1 MNVNVNV
8 NVNVNTNKQVGFTLI
23 ELIMVI
29 VILGILSAFALPRF
43 ADLSGNAEIA
53 AMEGAY
59 ASAKSTSAIVHAS
72 ALANG
77 ATAATGN
84 IIMEGANFATVNGYP
99 DAGGILGATGVD
111 AANGFGISE
120 AANLSDYILIYDTT
134 GAFNTASS
142 AASKVAATSVLI
154 TVDQGVADSP
164 CFTYTQA
171 GTNAAPTFSNIGT
184 LDITAAPVLTC

>member
-1 MNVNVNV
+1 M

-84 IIMEGANFATVNGYP
+84 IIMEGTNFATVR
-99 DAGGILGATGVD
+99 
-111 AANGFGISE
+111 SE
-120 AANLSDYILIYDTT
+120 ERFSRNAE
-134 GAFNTASS
+134 
-142 AASKVAATSVLI
+142 
-154 TVDQGVADSP
+154 TVQ
-164 CFTYTQA
+164 
-171 GTNAAPTFSNIGT
+171 
-184 LDITAAPVLTC
+184 

>member
-1 MNVNVNV
+1 M
-8 NVNVNTNKQVGFTLI
+8 NTNKQVGFTLI

-84 IIMEGANFATVNGYP
+84 IIMEGTNFATVNGYP

-120 AANLSDYILIYDTT
+120 AANLDDYTKVYLNAGDFNSTTAALANQIVSVSVLVTAEPTTLGNPCFIYTE
-134 GAFNTASS
+134 AASS
-142 AASKVAATSVLI
+142 T
-154 TVDQGVADSP
+154 T
-164 CFTYTQA
+164 
-171 GTNAAPTFSNIGT
+171 APTFTAISSLGGT
-184 LDITAAPVLTC
+184 LAALTCP